1 MGKVRKIYK
10 LNDGK
15 NPNKERRKKNGGE
28 TEAVKED
35 EQIDDREELEVVILG
50 LMALRGQS

>member
-1 MGKVRKIYK
+1 MGKVRKVYK
-10 LNDGK
+10 LNEGK

-28 TEAVKED
+28 TELVKEN
-35 EQIDDREELEVVILG
+35 EQTDDWKEMEVVILG